1 MHIHNWQILRWQL
14 KDKFI
19 TMLFKN
25 TISSIEF
32 TKTNSIHF
40 PIHSRQS
47 KRFFNTT
54 NCCSI
59 YFSVTKMNK
68 SVPSV
73 KQPIL
78 TKLQQID
85 RIPSRIEKVIDQNV
99 YVRLYVFCDPHNMKE
114 SMAGHYHSF
123 GVYGPYLRSYLQF
136 EWTSGSDDRMMS
148 DVIIYGLTDMKLN
161 YFQSR
166 VEL

>member
-1 MHIHNWQILRWQL
+1 
-14 KDKFI
+14 
-19 TMLFKN
+19 MLFKN

-47 KRFFNTT
+47 KRFFNAT

-114 SMAGHYHSF
+114 SMAGHYH
-123 GVYGPYLRSYLQF
+123 RSL
-136 EWTSGSDDRMMS
+136 WSLWAISSKLSAIRVNIWIRRPN
-148 DVIIYGLTDMKLN
+148 DV
-161 YFQSR
+161 
-166 VEL
+166 